1 MKPKLLLIDRDGTL
15 CEAMPRGQYLIRLEQ
30 FKLLPGVPAFL
41 RSAKTSGCK
50 IAVITNQP
58 QISRGMMELSVLEQV
73 HERMK
78 EELSGM
84 IDAIYFCPHQDS
96 DQCNCRKP
104 KPGMLLQGLKDFGV
118 SPEEAMM
125 IGDSDRDVLAG
136 QAAGC
141 RTVFIRDEQNA
152 HELARC
158 KPEYVVDSLSDFI
171 PLL

>member
-15 CEAMPRGQYLIRLEQ
+15 CEAMPRGQYLLRLDQ
-30 FKLLPGVPAFL
+30 FRILPRVPEFL
-41 RSAKTSGCK
+41 RSAKASGCK

-58 QISRGMMELSVLEQV
+58 QVSRGMMELPVLEQI

-78 EELSGM
+78 VELPGM

-104 KPGMLLQGLKDFGV
+104 KPGMLLEGLKDFGV

-141 RTVFIRDEQNA
+141 RTVFIRDNQNA

-158 KPEYVVDSLSDFI
+158 QPDHIVDHI
-171 PLL
+171 EEIIALL